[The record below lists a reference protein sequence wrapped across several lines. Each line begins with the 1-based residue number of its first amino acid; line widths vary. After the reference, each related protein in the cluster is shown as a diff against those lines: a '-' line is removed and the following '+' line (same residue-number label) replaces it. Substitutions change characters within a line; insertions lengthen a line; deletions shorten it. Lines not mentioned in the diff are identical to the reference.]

1 MLKNDKIEKL
11 IAEQPE
17 ELDFANRQSIILHRV
32 LHAYKDSKKCKL
44 DELDFRYVVW
54 QNEISETIQILRACG
69 IKTFTISE
77 DFVLRVL
84 PGVLK
89 EGCEIIGCI
98 CINDE
103 YANPETG
110 EFDQIPAL
118 RLRVSN

>member
-1 MLKNDKIEKL
+1 MAERNSRNLK
-11 IAEQPE
+11 
-17 ELDFANRQSIILHRV
+17 
-32 LHAYKDSKKCKL
+32 
-44 DELDFRYVVW
+44 
-54 QNEISETIQILRACG
+54 ILRECG
-69 IKTFTISE
+69 IKTFTLSE

-98 CINDE
+98 YINDE

-110 EFDQIPAL
+110 EFDQIPTL